1 MVFTILVSNHQLL
14 RCLMSLIGMSGD
26 GPGDLCR
33 KLYILYILLTCNA
46 HIMDFKTR

>member
-1 MVFTILVSNHQLL
+1 MCGFHNISFKSSATQMFNVF
-14 RCLMSLIGMSGD
+14 GMSDD